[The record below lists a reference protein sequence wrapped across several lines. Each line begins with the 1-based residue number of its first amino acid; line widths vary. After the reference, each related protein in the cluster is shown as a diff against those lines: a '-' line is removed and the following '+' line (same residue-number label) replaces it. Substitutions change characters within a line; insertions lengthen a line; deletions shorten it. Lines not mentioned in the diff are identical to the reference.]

1 MHTAEEL
8 DRSVYRVSPDYPLD
22 ECARKKV
29 EHRAL
34 VYSFRPFVRGIGDNA
49 SVSDNV
55 VKKAAGCQQLQS
67 HGKKIKSP
75 PPVGQLRWWNYRVVD
90 ACVARV

>member
-34 VYSFRPFVRGIGDNA
+34 VYSFRPFVRGIGDTA

-55 VKKAAGCQQLQS
+55 VKKAAVASSCS
-67 HGKKIKSP
+67 HGRKIKSP